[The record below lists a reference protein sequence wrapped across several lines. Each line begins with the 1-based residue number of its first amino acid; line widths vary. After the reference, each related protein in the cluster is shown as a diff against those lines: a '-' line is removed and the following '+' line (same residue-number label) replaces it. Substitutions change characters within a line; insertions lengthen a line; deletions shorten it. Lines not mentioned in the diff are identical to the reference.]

1 MDEKELKKTLNLPQ
15 TKFPMKANLTQREPE
30 LMKFWEELD
39 LYGKIRESKKGK
51 PKYILHDGPPYANGK
66 IHLGHVINKVLKDLV
81 VKSKSM
87 MGFDSPF
94 VPGWDC
100 HGLPIE
106 LQVEKFTKAKKK
118 DMDPVQ
124 FRIECRQY
132 AEKYLEIQRQG
143 FKRLGILGDWDHP
156 YMTMSYSYQA
166 TIARMYGEFFRSGN
180 VYKGFKPVHWC
191 WSCETALADTEVE
204 YQDHR
209 SPSIYVKFPVK
220 EDWSSL
226 DPALAGKRI
235 FVLIWTTTP
244 WTLPAN
250 LAIAFHP
257 DENYV
262 AYEVPSGET
271 YILAEKMLP
280 AVRKAT
286 GLPEGT
292 ILTVISGKR
301 FEKRTAR
308 HPFLD
313 RDSLL
318 ILADYVT
325 MDQGTGAVHTAPGHG
340 ADDYYSGV
348 KYGLEILTPIDGRGR
363 YYSDVPFF
371 GGMFVFDADPK
382 IVAHLRDSEMLL
394 HFEKYDHTYPHCPRC
409 HNPILFRATEQ
420 WFISLDSL
428 RKEALQEIKRVQ
440 WLPKW
445 GEDRMHNMIESRPD
459 WTISRQRVW
468 GVPITAFYCKQCK
481 EFLRDDRIFDFVA
494 DIYEKEGADAWYT
507 YPAEKLLPEGVQ
519 CQSCNSTDFEKGLDI
534 LDVWFDSGCS
544 HAAVMDRRE
553 DLRWPADLYLE
564 GNDQYRGWFNSSL
577 MTAIKTR
584 GTAPYRT
591 VVTHGMVVDAEGKKM
606 SKSLGNYI
614 DPEDILRTHGAEI
627 LRTWVAMV
635 DYREEIAIGKETLTR
650 IAEAYRKIRNTFRYH
665 LSNLYD
671 FNPEIDQVPD
681 HQLEPLDRWA
691 LQQLSDLSRK
701 VLDGYERY
709 EYHVVYHSIYRFC
722 VVEMSAF
729 YLDINKDRLYVS
741 HSRSVKRRSA
751 QTVMFRILHELVRM
765 TAPIFSF
772 TSEEVWR
779 EMSHFSGQPE
789 SVHLTEFETEHK
801 DWLSDQEKLDWT
813 RLVEFRESVL
823 KLLEEARQRKE
834 IGSSLEASVLV
845 TGNDA
850 VLRRFESFLPELFI
864 VSTAE
869 LQDGPETKFEIRK
882 ASGEKCA
889 RCWQIR
895 SDVGSNLVYPGVCAR
910 CAAVLDQLLA
920 ETR

>member
-30 LMKFWEELD
+30 LMKFWEDLD
-39 LYGKIRESKKGK
+39 LYGKIRESKRGK

-124 FRIECRQY
+124 FRKECRQY
-132 AEKYLEIQRQG
+132 AEKYLDIQRQA

-156 YMTMSYSYQA
+156 YMTMSYSYEA
-166 TIARMYGEFFRSGN
+166 TIARIYGEFFRSGH

-209 SPSIYVKFPVK
+209 SPSIYVKFPVT
-220 EDWSSL
+220 EDWSSI
-226 DPALAGKRI
+226 DPALSGKRI
-235 FVLIWTTTP
+235 FILIWTTTP

-292 ILTVISGKR
+292 DLTVISGKR
-301 FEKRTAR
+301 FENRRAR

-313 RDSLL
+313 RDSHL

-382 IVAHLRDSEMLL
+382 IVAHLRESGMLL

-519 CQSCNSTDFEKGLDI
+519 CQNCNSTDFEKGFDI

-614 DPEDILRTHGAEI
+614 DPEDILKTHGAEI

-650 IAEAYRKIRNTFRYH
+650 TAEAYRKIRNTFRYL

-671 FNPEIDQVPD
+671 FNPEVDQVLES
-681 HQLEPLDRWA
+681 QLEPLDRWA

-701 VLDGYERY
+701 VLDAYGRY

-779 EMSHFSGQPE
+779 EMPHLSGQPE

-801 DWLSDQEKLDWT
+801 DWLSDQEKQDWT

-834 IGSSLEASVLV
+834 IGSSLEASILV

-850 VLRRFESFLPELFI
+850 VLKRFESFLPELFI
-864 VSTAE
+864 VSTVE
-869 LQDGPETKFEIRK
+869 MQDGPETKFEIRK
-882 ASGEKCA
+882 ASGQKCA

-895 SDVGSNLVYPGVCAR
+895 SDVGSNPVYPGVCAR
-910 CAAVLDQLLA
+910 CASVLDQLMA